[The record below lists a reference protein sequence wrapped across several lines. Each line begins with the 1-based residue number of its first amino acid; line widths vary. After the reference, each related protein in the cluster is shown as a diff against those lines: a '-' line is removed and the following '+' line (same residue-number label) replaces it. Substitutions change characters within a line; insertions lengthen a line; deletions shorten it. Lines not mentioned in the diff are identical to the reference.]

1 MKLEKKDKS
10 LLFSKTEIPDVFFT
24 EYLPLA
30 NGDFLKVYLYLQF
43 LSNYGKDAN
52 ISDLS
57 KVLSLSFTTIQDALK
72 FWEEQGLI
80 IKKTNGYSLLN
91 IQEIELSKL
100 YNPKVT
106 SSIEDTNLTE
116 QSKYR
121 AHAIESIN
129 NQFFQGLMSP
139 GWYTDIDLWF
149 NKYGF
154 DEQVMIALFNY
165 CADNRALHRNYI
177 QTVADSWFKNK
188 IKTFSDLDE
197 YFAKNEKINILK
209 KEISKKLR
217 LGRALTTFEEEYVS
231 KWNQEYGYDMDI
243 IELALKRSTSKVN
256 VGFDYYDKILTD
268 WHKNELKSA
277 YDVQTHLSSLANK
290 KANENKIAKIANQS
304 NFEYTQ
310 STFDSLNSLY
320 DN

>member
-1 MKLEKKDKS
+1 MNIEQKDKS

-30 NGDFLKVYLYLQF
+30 NGDFVKVYIYMLF

-52 ISDLS
+52 ITDLS
-57 KVLSLSFTTIQDALK
+57 KILALPYNTIQDALK
-72 FWEEQGLI
+72 FWEEQGVI
-80 IKKTNGYSLLN
+80 IKKTNGYSLVNL
-91 IQEIELSKL
+91 QEIELSKL
-100 YNPKVT
+100 YNPKLT
-106 SSIEDTNLTE
+106 SSPEDIKLTE
-116 QSKYR
+116 KSKYR
-121 AHAIESIN
+121 AHAIDSIN

-139 GWYTDIDLWF
+139 SWYTDIDLWF

-177 QTVADSWFKNK
+177 QTVADAWAKNN
-188 IKTFSDLDE
+188 IKTFNDLDD
-197 YFAKNEKINILK
+197 YFARNDKINILK

-217 LGRALTTFEEEYVS
+217 LQRNFNTFEEDYIT
-231 KWNQEYGYDMDI
+231 KWNQDFGYGMDI

-256 VGFDYYDKILTD
+256 AGFDYYDKLLTD
-268 WHKNELKSA
+268 WHQKGLNSV
-277 YDVQTHLSSLANK
+277 YDVQAHLSSITDK
-290 KANENKIAKIANQS
+290 KSRETQIAKAANQ
-304 NFEYTQ
+304 FEYTQ
-310 STFDSLNSLY
+310 STFESLSSLY

>member
-10 LLFSKTEIPDVFFT
+10 LLFSSTEIPDVFFT

-30 NGDFLKVYLYLQF
+30 NGDYVKVYIYLLF
-43 LSNYGKDAN
+43 LSNYDKEAN
-52 ISDLS
+52 INELS
-57 KVLSLSFTTIQDALK
+57 KILGLPFNTVQDAFK
-72 FWEEQGLI
+72 FWEEQGVI
-80 IKKTNGYSLLN
+80 IKKSNGYSLAN

-106 SSIEDTNLTE
+106 SSPEKIMLTE

-121 AHAIESIN
+121 ANAIESIN

-139 GWYTDIDLWF
+139 AWYTDIDLWF

-177 QTVADSWFKNK
+177 QTVADAWFKNN
-188 IKTFSDLDE
+188 IKTFNDLDD
-197 YFAKNEKINILK
+197 YFAKSEKLNILK
-209 KEISKKLR
+209 KEISKKLKLQR
-217 LGRALTTFEEEYVS
+217 SLNTFEEEYIS
-231 KWNQEYGYDMDI
+231 KWNNAYGYNMDI
-243 IELALKRSTSKVN
+243 IELALKKSTSKVN
-256 VGFDYYDKILTD
+256 AGFDYYDKLLTD
-268 WHKNELKSA
+268 WHSKGLTSVYDINAHMASVYDKKSREK
-277 YDVQTHLSSLANK
+277 QI
-290 KANENKIAKIANQS
+290 EKIAANQY
-304 NFEYTQ
+304 EYTQ
-310 STFDSLNSLY
+310 STFDSLSSLY

>member
-1 MKLEKKDKS
+1 MNFEQKDKS

-30 NGDFLKVYLYLQF
+30 NGDFVKVYIYMLF

-52 ISDLS
+52 INDLS
-57 KVLSLSFTTIQDALK
+57 KILALPFPTIQDALK
-72 FWEEQGLI
+72 FWEDQGVI
-80 IKKTNGYSLLN
+80 IKKTNGYSLVSL
-91 IQEIELSKL
+91 QEIELSKL
-100 YNPKVT
+100 YNPKLT
-106 SSIEDTNLTE
+106 SSPDDIKLTE
-116 QSKYR
+116 KSKYR
-121 AHAIESIN
+121 AHAIESIS

-139 GWYTDIDLWF
+139 SWYTDIDLWF

-177 QTVADSWFKNK
+177 QTVADAWSKNN
-188 IKTFSDLDE
+188 IKTFNDLDD

-217 LGRALTTFEEEYVS
+217 LQRNFNTFEEDYIV
-231 KWNQEYGYDMDI
+231 KWNQEFGYGIDI
-243 IELALKRSTSKVN
+243 IELALKKSTSKVN
-256 VGFDYYDKILTD
+256 AGFDYYDKLLTD
-268 WHKNELKSA
+268 WHEKGLNSTYDINAHLASISDKKSREK
-277 YDVQTHLSSLANK
+277 QIT
-290 KANENKIAKIANQS
+290 KAANQ
-304 NFEYTQ
+304 FEYTQ
-310 STFDSLNSLY
+310 STFDSLSSLY

>member
-1 MKLEKKDKS
+1 MNIEQKDKS

-30 NGDFLKVYLYLQF
+30 NGDFVKVYIYMLF

-52 ISDLS
+52 ITDLS
-57 KVLSLSFTTIQDALK
+57 KILALPYNTIQDALK
-72 FWEEQGLI
+72 FWEEQGVI
-80 IKKTNGYSLLN
+80 IKKTNGYSLVNL
-91 IQEIELSKL
+91 QEIELSKL
-100 YNPKVT
+100 YNPKLT
-106 SSIEDTNLTE
+106 SSPEDINLTE
-116 QSKYR
+116 KSKYR
-121 AHAIESIN
+121 AHAIDSIN

-139 GWYTDIDLWF
+139 SWYTDIDLWF

-177 QTVADSWFKNK
+177 QTVADAWAKNN
-188 IKTFSDLDE
+188 IKTFNDLDE

-217 LGRALTTFEEEYVS
+217 LQRNFNAFEEDYIA
-231 KWNQEYGYDMDI
+231 KWNQDFGYGMDI
-243 IELALKRSTSKVN
+243 IEIALKRSTSKVN
-256 VGFDYYDKILTD
+256 AGFDYYDKLLTD
-268 WHKNELKSA
+268 WHQKGLNSA
-277 YDVQTHLSSLANK
+277 YDIQTHLASITDK
-290 KANENKIAKIANQS
+290 KSREKQITKATNH
-304 NFEYTQ
+304 FEYTQ
-310 STFDSLNSLY
+310 STFDSLSSLY

>member
-1 MKLEKKDKS
+1 MNFEQKDKS

-30 NGDFLKVYLYLQF
+30 NGDFVKVYIYMLF

-52 ISDLS
+52 INDLS
-57 KVLSLSFTTIQDALK
+57 KILALPFPTIQDALK
-72 FWEEQGLI
+72 FWEDQGVI
-80 IKKTNGYSLLN
+80 IKKTNGYSLVSL
-91 IQEIELSKL
+91 QEIELSKL
-100 YNPKVT
+100 YNPKLT
-106 SSIEDTNLTE
+106 SSPDDIKLTE
-116 QSKYR
+116 KSKYR
-121 AHAIESIN
+121 AHAIESIS

-139 GWYTDIDLWF
+139 SWYTDIDLWF

-177 QTVADSWFKNK
+177 QTVADAWSKNN
-188 IKTFSDLDE
+188 IKTFNDLDD

-217 LGRALTTFEEEYVS
+217 LQRNFNTFEEDYIV
-231 KWNQEYGYDMDI
+231 KWNQEFGYGIDI
-243 IELALKRSTSKVN
+243 IELALKKSTSKVN
-256 VGFDYYDKILTD
+256 AGFDYYDKLLTD
-268 WHKNELKSA
+268 WHSKGLNSVYDIQAHMASIYDKKSREK
-277 YDVQTHLSSLANK
+277 QIT
-290 KANENKIAKIANQS
+290 KAANQ
-304 NFEYTQ
+304 FEYTQ
-310 STFDSLNSLY
+310 STFDSLSSLY

>member
-1 MKLEKKDKS
+1 MKIEPKDKS
-10 LLFSKTEIPDVFFT
+10 LLFSKTELPDIFFT

-30 NGDFLKVYLYLQF
+30 NGDFVKVYLYLQF
-43 LSNYGKDAN
+43 LANYGKDAN

-57 KVLSLSFTTIQDALK
+57 KILALPFGVIQDALK
-72 FWEEQGLI
+72 FWEEQGVI
-80 IKKTNGYSLLN
+80 IKKTNGYSLVNL
-91 IQEIELSKL
+91 QEIELSKL
-100 YNPKVT
+100 YNPKLT
-106 SSIEDTNLTE
+106 SSPDDIKLTE
-116 QSKYR
+116 KSKYR
-121 AHAIESIN
+121 AHAIDSIN

-139 GWYTDIDLWF
+139 AWYTDIDLWF

-177 QTVADSWFKNK
+177 QTVADAWFKNN
-188 IKTFSDLDE
+188 IKTFNDLDE

-217 LGRALTTFEEEYVS
+217 LQRNFNTFEEEYIQ
-231 KWNQEYGYDMDI
+231 KWNMEYGYGMDI
-243 IELALKRSTSKVN
+243 IELALKKSTSKVN
-256 VGFDYYDKILTD
+256 AGFDYYDKILTD
-268 WHKNELKSA
+268 WHKKGLNTPHDVETHLASLSSKKSA
-277 YDVQTHLSSLANK
+277 EKQ
-290 KANENKIAKIANQS
+290 IAKAANG
-304 NFEYTQ
+304 FEYTQ

>member
-1 MKLEKKDKS
+1 MNIEQKDKS

-30 NGDFLKVYLYLQF
+30 NGDFVKVYIYMLF

-52 ISDLS
+52 ITDLS
-57 KVLSLSFTTIQDALK
+57 KILALPYNTIQDALK
-72 FWEEQGLI
+72 FWEEQGVI
-80 IKKTNGYSLLN
+80 IKKTNGYSLVNL
-91 IQEIELSKL
+91 QEIELSKL
-100 YNPKVT
+100 YNPKLT
-106 SSIEDTNLTE
+106 SSPEDIKLTE
-116 QSKYR
+116 KSKYR
-121 AHAIESIN
+121 AHAIDSIN

-139 GWYTDIDLWF
+139 SWYTDIDLWF
-149 NKYGF
+149 TKYGF

-177 QTVADSWFKNK
+177 QTVADAWAKNN
-188 IKTFSDLDE
+188 IKTFNDLDD

-217 LGRALTTFEEEYVS
+217 LQRNFNTFEEDYIA
-231 KWNQEYGYDMDI
+231 KWNQDFGYGMDI
-243 IELALKRSTSKVN
+243 IEIALKRSTSKVN
-256 VGFDYYDKILTD
+256 AGFDYYDKLLTD
-268 WHKNELKSA
+268 WHQKGLNSV
-277 YDVQTHLSSLANK
+277 YDVQAHLSSITDK
-290 KANENKIAKIANQS
+290 KTRENQIAKVANQ
-304 NFEYTQ
+304 FEYTQ

>member
-1 MKLEKKDKS
+1 MNIEQKDKS

-30 NGDFLKVYLYLQF
+30 NGDFVKVYIYMLF

-52 ISDLS
+52 ITDLS
-57 KVLSLSFTTIQDALK
+57 KILALPYNTIQDALK
-72 FWEEQGLI
+72 FWEEQGVI
-80 IKKTNGYSLLN
+80 IKKTNGYSLVNL
-91 IQEIELSKL
+91 QEIELSKL
-100 YNPKVT
+100 YNPKLT
-106 SSIEDTNLTE
+106 SSPEDIKLTE
-116 QSKYR
+116 KSKYR
-121 AHAIESIN
+121 AHAIDSIN

-139 GWYTDIDLWF
+139 SWYTDIDLWF

-177 QTVADSWFKNK
+177 QTVADAWAKNN
-188 IKTFSDLDE
+188 IKTFNDLDD
-197 YFAKNEKINILK
+197 YFARNDKINILK

-217 LGRALTTFEEEYVS
+217 LQRNFNTFEEDYIA
-231 KWNQEYGYDMDI
+231 KWNQDFGYGMDI

-256 VGFDYYDKILTD
+256 AGFDYYDKLLTD
-268 WHKNELKSA
+268 WHQKGLNSV
-277 YDVQTHLSSLANK
+277 YDVQAHLSSITDK
-290 KANENKIAKIANQS
+290 KSRETQIAKAANQ
-304 NFEYTQ
+304 FEYTQ
-310 STFDSLNSLY
+310 STFESLSSLY